1 MKTVFIPAKIKLEVN
16 KSRILK
22 ISKKLPEKIVI
33 AYSIQYQDQAK
44 EIKRLLQSTHKI
56 TKFAQILGCSK
67 IKPPQST
74 KAILLISS
82 GKFHAISLALETKLP
97 VFILEQ
103 DSFYEVSRKD
113 IEFFEKKQKASYLKF
128 LKSNTIG
135 LLVSIKPG
143 QQNLKKALDFKKT
156 LKNKKPYLFLENTFD
171 VNQFENFGLDSWV
184 NTACPRLDINDNSI
198 INMSSLNLEQI
209 F

>member
-44 EIKRLLQSTHKI
+44 EIKRLLQSSHKI
-56 TKFAQILGCSK
+56 TKVAQILGCSK
-67 IKPPQST
+67 INPPQST
-74 KAILLISS
+74 KAILLIGS

-103 DSFYEVSRKD
+103 ENFYEISRKD
-113 IEFFEKKQKASYLKF
+113 IEFFEKKQKASYVGF
-128 LKSNTIG
+128 LNANKVGILISTKS
-135 LLVSIKPG
+135 G

-156 LKNKKPYLFLENTFD
+156 LKNKKSYLFLDNTFD
-171 VNQFENFGLDSWV
+171 ANQFENFGLDSWV
-184 NTACPRLDINDNSI
+184 NTACPRLDMSDTSI
-198 INMSSLNLEQI
+198 INISRL
-209 F
+209 